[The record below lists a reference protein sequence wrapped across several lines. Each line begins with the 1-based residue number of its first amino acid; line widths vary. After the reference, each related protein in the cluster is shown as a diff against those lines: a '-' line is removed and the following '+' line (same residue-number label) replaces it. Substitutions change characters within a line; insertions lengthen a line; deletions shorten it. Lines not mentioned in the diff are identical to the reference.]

1 MTKIF
6 LDANILIDISDDTR
20 PYAPESG
27 QLFSYL
33 VQNRSLYKL
42 FTSCDLMTTVYYLL
56 RKQLDKKTVLK
67 KLKTMNSIM
76 TIVDFS
82 NKEIDESIYLMD
94 KNDKFSDLKDTIQ
107 FIMAKKARCD
117 YIITNDKGFYSHDLP
132 LLSSEEALKVIPNEN
147 Q

>member
-20 PYAPESG
+20 PYAAESG
-27 QLFSYL
+27 KLFAYL
-33 VQNRSLYKL
+33 VQNRSLYEL

-67 KLKTMNSIM
+67 KLKIMNSIM

-82 NKEIDESIYLMD
+82 NKEIDEALYLME
-94 KNDKFSDLKDTIQ
+94 KNNKFSDLEDTIQ
-107 FIMAKKARCD
+107 FVMAKKVRCD
-117 YIITNDKGFYSHDLP
+117 YMVTHDKGFYSYDIPILG
-132 LLSSEEALKVIPNEN
+132 SKEALETLSN
-147 Q
+147 QKQ